1 MNRIIRNVIFFG
13 ICWLLCFSGTSAANA
28 PIFEGVKSLYS
39 FRTGNHLADIQLN
52 IRENPNNPDEYIL
65 SISNTDPSNGR
76 TIWYFGESVSAD
88 LLKRTDSSIEV
99 RNISNF
105 SAFSESREVQFNLRR
120 WGRITST
127 LNIPFSTVA
136 SGGDKIDLNLNFYV
150 STQGRRRRT
159 VIEDAAMVRLEF
171 TLPLPPLP
179 PPVSLPNRSNENN
192 NNGNPVTTLEI
203 DSLFNQP
210 IEPTP
215 EELAAM
221 EQHRQDSIRNVQ
233 IQELSRF
240 ISTKNDEINEVL
252 TTLNELIEAK
262 GGINFRQKKDS
273 GQVDSL
279 EAIVNQ
285 MRGMVDIRRSNPENA
300 NLISFDDDLATQ
312 FVRFGTA
319 HTEAGKKIEELR
331 VETNWAMRIGIAIG
345 ALMLIVMTITQVG
358 GAIKAR
364 RDQLKAK
371 KAQLQAQAKIV
382 EIQQQAEQQA
392 KQEELES
399 IDENDL
405 DEI

>member
-1 MNRIIRNVIFFG
+1 MNRIIRNAIFLG
-13 ICWLLCFSGTSAANA
+13 ICWLLCFSDTSAASTL
-28 PIFEGVKSLYS
+28 IFEGVRSLYS
-39 FRTGNHLADIQLN
+39 FRTGNHLADVQLN

-88 LLKRTDSSIEV
+88 LLRRTDSSIEI

-150 STQGRRRRT
+150 STQGRRQRT
-159 VIEDAAMVRLEF
+159 IIEDAAMVRLEF
-171 TLPLPPLP
+171 ILPLPPP
-179 PPVSLPNRSNENN
+179 PSPVPLPNRGNENN
-192 NNGNPVTTLEI
+192 SNGNQVTTLEI

-240 ISTKNDEINEVL
+240 ISTKNNEINEIL
-252 TTLNELIEAK
+252 TTINELINSKEKVETERIDHFEATANELK
-262 GGINFRQKKDS
+262 KIVGIRES
-273 GQVDSL
+273 GN
-279 EAIVNQ
+279 IT
-285 MRGMVDIRRSNPENA
+285 
-300 NLISFDDDLATQ
+300 LISTDEDLITQ
-312 FVRFGTA
+312 FTQFSTR
-319 HTEAGKKIEELR
+319 HTEVTKKIEELR
-331 VETNWAMRIGIAIG
+331 IETNWAMRIGIAIG
-345 ALMLIVMTITQVG
+345 ALMLVVMTITQVW
-358 GAIKAR
+358 GAVKAR

-382 EIQQQAEQQA
+382 EIQQQAKQQA
-392 KQEELES
+392 LQEELES

>member
-1 MNRIIRNVIFFG
+1 
-13 ICWLLCFSGTSAANA
+13 
-28 PIFEGVKSLYS
+28 
-39 FRTGNHLADIQLN
+39 
-52 IRENPNNPDEYIL
+52 
-65 SISNTDPSNGR
+65 
-76 TIWYFGESVSAD
+76 
-88 LLKRTDSSIEV
+88 
-99 RNISNF
+99 
-105 SAFSESREVQFNLRR
+105 
-120 WGRITST
+120 
-127 LNIPFSTVA
+127 
-136 SGGDKIDLNLNFYV
+136 
-150 STQGRRRRT
+150 
-159 VIEDAAMVRLEF
+159 MVRLEF
-171 TLPLPPLP
+171 TLPLPPPP
-179 PPVSLPNRSNENN
+179 PPVSLPNRNNESNS
-192 NNGNPVTTLEI
+192 NGNPVTTLEI

-279 EAIVNQ
+279 EAVVNQ
-285 MRGMVDIRRSNPENA
+285 MGGMVNIRRSNPENA